1 MQSHHRQR
9 QSTIPRGQLIAL
21 LAAAF
26 VGAVTAGCGGGG
38 SSSGS
43 DASTNGG
50 GPIGGSSGTGG
61 HVVTGGG
68 GSTGTG
74 GTPAASS
81 ALGQP
86 CAAAADCKTGLTCVP
101 PADKTI
107 YGVGGPAHGYCTLP
121 CSNDA
126 TSAAACT
133 TAGGICVDVGDG
145 KTPLGYCMQTCTTG
159 GAAGTTKCN
168 DRSDVACIP
177 LTDANGNA
185 ATPACLP
192 VCSQD
197 SDCPTGRKCDDGL
210 NICVDMVGA
219 GKTFGSKC
227 AYDPNQMMEE
237 CAGFCVPVAG
247 TAAAPT
253 ATFCSKGCVFGFA
266 SECGWVDKGVSLK
279 DGAPHGICISLAT
292 APATGDPGFCLQLC
306 DTTAD
311 CTNQTDPGLVCDMSA
326 AATIGHGVC
335 LWTNPNAD
343 GGVADG
349 AGQ

>member
-9 QSTIPRGQLIAL
+9 QSNIPRGQLMAL

-26 VGAVTAGCGGGG
+26 VGAVAAGCGGGG
-38 SSSGS
+38 SGSGS
-43 DASTNGG
+43 DASTTGS
-50 GPIGGSSGTGG
+50 GGSSGTGG

-68 GSTGTG
+68 GSTGSG
-74 GTPAASS
+74 GTPAATSP
-81 ALGQP
+81 LGQP

-101 PADKTI
+101 PSDKTI
-107 YGVGGPAHGYCTLP
+107 YGKGGPSHGYCTMP
-121 CSNDA
+121 CMDSA
-126 TSAAACT
+126 TAATCT
-133 TAGGICVDVGDG
+133 MAGGICVDVGDG
-145 KTPLGYCMQTCTTG
+145 MTPLVYCMQTCASG
-159 GAAGTTKCN
+159 GTTMKCN

-210 NICVDMVGA
+210 NICVDMIDA
-219 GKTFGSKC
+219 TKKTFGSKC
-227 AYDPNQMMEE
+227 AYDPTMKMEE

-279 DGAPHGICISLAT
+279 DGLPHGFCISLAN
-292 APATGDPGFCLQLC
+292 APAKGDPGFCLQLC

-311 CTNQTDPGLVCDMSA
+311 CTNQGDPGLVCDVSGM
-326 AATIGHGVC
+326 ATIGHGVC